1 MEEVFPNKGPCE
13 ICLAFYQNYFL
24 PLTQVEFVAHIKAK
38 HGGIVDEDVLRS
50 VKSDM
55 ESNTTTTAIP
65 PKNTPASKKKPQ
77 PASAG
82 KKTTPKPWKGDINAG
97 IVVPSTPVFD
107 YFGDLI
113 TPFVDPKCL
122 SLSRPS
128 AKTSSAEEKAKT
140 WVVEENK
147 EKPWN
152 MEKVLEELGEVST
165 YLMKKVISY

>member
-1 MEEVFPNKGPCE
+1 M
-13 ICLAFYQNYFL
+13 
-24 PLTQVEFVAHIKAK
+24 AHIKAK
-38 HGGIVDEDVLRS
+38 HGGIVPEDVLRS
-50 VKSDM
+50 VKS
-55 ESNTTTTAIP
+55 E
-65 PKNTPASKKKPQ
+65 KPQ

-107 YFGDLI
+107 YFGDPI

-165 YLMKKVISY
+165 QV